1 MSIPC
6 SYVLVCLYLFRLC
19 VLSGLSYLYINLLFS
34 VLRSHHPAFLYALRL
49 CVLSCLSYVY
59 TYFVSLMI
67 CALVFRSRSI
77 SVPCQVHLTF
87 IIIVSNILHVL
98 SYRLFSISIIYPI
111 CLNFILPFYFKF
123 TYKFCEGRIW

>member
-6 SYVLVCLYLFRLC
+6 SPVLVFLYIFRLC
-19 VLSGLSYLYINLLFS
+19 VLSGLSYLYSNLIIS
-34 VLRSHHPAFLYALRL
+34 ILRSYIPAFLYALRL
-49 CVLSCLSYVY
+49 CVLSCLSYL
-59 TYFVSLMI
+59 YFYSIPLI
-67 CALVFRSRSI
+67 LCALVSPSISI
-77 SVPCQVHLTF
+77 SVPCQVHLIF

-123 TYKFCEGRIW
+123 TYKFCEGRI